1 MWYPAAA
8 FLLNPIAVWA
18 LILREGLWYAFPRVI
33 SCLCSFSSC
42 LGLFAVLNG
51 ALCDLI
57 HLWLF
62 EVVFVLPGHAQF
74 LQVLV
79 KINKGGKKAFKTSIV
94 TNC

>member
-1 MWYPAAA
+1 MS
-8 FLLNPIAVWA
+8 LAVFVA
-18 LILREGLWYAFPRVI
+18 SLHG
-33 SCLCSFSSC
+33 
-42 LGLFAVLNG
+42 LGLFAALNG

-79 KINKGGKKAFKTSIV
+79 KINRGKKLLKLP
-94 TNC
+94 